1 MRNPANWALGFK
13 IAILVVTVA
22 LIWIEVKWPGA

>member
-1 MRNPANWALGFK
+1 MRNPANWSLALK
-13 IAILVVTVA
+13 VVILAVTVA